1 MSTPILRADESA
13 AKALKTDAQPTEEEK
28 KIEIGMKAMLYC
40 IWNLGML

>member
-1 MSTPILRADESA
+1 MSTSILRADENR
-13 AKALKTDAQPTEEEK
+13 AKVLQTDAQPTEEEK